1 MIDKLQAVED
11 KFLELES
18 LISDPSVLA
27 DMPRWQRYNREHAG
41 LEPIVAAYREY
52 KAVCHAI
59 EDSKAMLD
67 EGIEEDDFRHMVEE
81 ELAEQRSRKEQLDN
95 ELPVLLLPRDP
106 NDDKNVIVE
115 IRAGAGGKDCRG
127 RPGQ

>member
-27 DMPRWQRYNREHAG
+27 DMPRWQRFNREHAG

-59 EDSKAMLD
+59 EDSKAMNT
-67 EGIEEDDFRHMVEE
+67 GVF
-81 ELAEQRSRKEQLDN
+81 
-95 ELPVLLLPRDP
+95 
-106 NDDKNVIVE
+106 
-115 IRAGAGGKDCRG
+115 
-127 RPGQ
+127 